1 MVMLIA
7 SLFNNINKL
16 INHVTIYSQ
25 INICSF
31 VLATNSYFINEIEM
45 RLEQPPTK
53 KPKKKKKGKN
63 TTSIFGD
70 GNQIWQDLM
79 MDTLFYEVGKIA

>member
-25 INICSF
+25 INIRSF
-31 VLATNSYFINEIEM
+31 VLATNSYFITEIEM
-45 RLEQPPTK
+45 SLEQPPTK
-53 KPKKKKKGKN
+53 KPKKKKKGKIQHPFLGMA
-63 TTSIFGD
+63 TR
-70 GNQIWQDLM
+70 
-79 MDTLFYEVGKIA
+79 YGKI

>member
-1 MVMLIA
+1 MLIA

-53 KPKKKKKGKN
+53 KPKKKKRREKYIIHFWGWQPDMARSN
-63 TTSIFGD
+63 D
-70 GNQIWQDLM
+70 GYPL
-79 MDTLFYEVGKIA
+79 L